1 MPTRF
6 IKPTTSI
13 LDSFSYRIRLMSGM
27 GVDTVSQAIQF
38 QRNVVAT
45 LKKYVELAR
54 LPDSDWR

>member
-1 MPTRF
+1 
-6 IKPTTSI
+6 
-13 LDSFSYRIRLMSGM
+13 MSGM